1 MSGGERVQVPKSH
14 QGSSLPFHRTPFVAA
29 LLTCLAAVA
38 LLAAPAAAQAPVP
51 VLVLDGEGWGH
62 GVGMAQD
69 GAYWMGRAGA
79 STEQILGHFYPGV
92 SDGRAT
98 GPVRVA
104 VLDAGSGEVTITF
117 PGGGELRSPR
127 TGSQRSGFPLD
138 VAPGASVRI
147 RHDGAY
153 KVLAPAPQTMR
164 ASAASAQIVLPLPTT
179 TTTWQRPSP
188 TFPGAPAPPPPSTA
202 PPTTAP
208 PTTAAPAP
216 ATVERASDTSIWAVP
231 RRDATIGLPVRDARY
246 RGDVEVLRRDGT
258 LRVINELDVEQYLRG
273 MGEVRDP
280 GWPAASLRAQAIAA
294 RTYALRAMRAAGE
307 ICDSQRCQVY
317 LGQQAEYGAMDAAV
331 AATTGRVLTYGRAL
345 AAAVYSANG
354 AGVSATPNEGFG
366 TPDSAYPYLRAAPY
380 ETQSPTPWSTR
391 IALSDLASRLK
402 YPGEL
407 TGATVASAG
416 PSGRPTAVTLSGSA
430 GDRSVSGIDLTNALS
445 LRSTKWATRIELGD
459 APPPPPPA
467 EVGGVQVLPDTQPK
481 RVTPRPAAAPPDGQG
496 GGDRTVPIAL
506 ALAALAATAVAS
518 VVAVERSGG
527 LGTQRARPEGR
538 ARARSVLRRRRD

>member
-14 QGSSLPFHRTPFVAA
+14 QGSSLPFHRTPFVA
-29 LLTCLAAVA
+29 LLTCLVAGAV
-38 LLAAPAAAQAPVP
+38 LVAPAAAQAAVP
-51 VLVLDGEGWGH
+51 VLVLDGQGFGH

-92 SDGRAT
+92 TDGRAA

-104 VLDAGSGEVTITF
+104 VFDAGPGEVTITF

-127 TGSQRSGFPLD
+127 TGTQRPGFPID

-153 KVLAPAPQTMR
+153 KVVAPAPQPVR

-179 TTTWQRPSP
+179 TSTTWRSTP
-188 TFPGAPAPPPPSTA
+188 TFPGAPAPPPPSTS
-202 PPTTAP
+202 PSTTAP
-208 PTTAAPAP
+208 PTTAAPAQT
-216 ATVERASDTSIWAVP
+216 TVERASDTSIWSVP
-231 RRDATIGLPVRDARY
+231 RRDATIGLPARSARY

-280 GWPAASLRAQAIAA
+280 SWPAASLRAQAIAA

-331 AATTGRVLTYGRAL
+331 AATAGRVLTYGSGL

-391 IALSDLASRLK
+391 IALSDLAARLK

-407 TGATVASAG
+407 TGVAVASSG
-416 PSGRPTAVTLSGSA
+416 PSGRPVVVTLSGSA
-430 GDRSVSGIDLTNALS
+430 GDRTVPGIDFTNSLA
-445 LRSTKWATRIELGD
+445 LRSTKWVPRIELGE

-467 EVGGVQVLPDTQPK
+467 ETGGVQVLPDSRPT
-481 RVTPRPAAAPPDGQG
+481 RAPRRATTAPADDHDDDDRTLPIVIALVALGAAAVG
-496 GGDRTVPIAL
+496 
-506 ALAALAATAVAS
+506 S
-518 VVAVERSGG
+518 VVAVERRDPGE
-527 LGTQRARPEGR
+527 TQRARPGGR
-538 ARARSVLRRRRD
+538 ARARSVLRRRKD